1 MQSIK
6 KILIVQMLLL
16 VYCNATAQLSLPKLI
31 GNNMV
36 LQRNQPVPIWGTAKA
51 GDTVTVSFGKQEKK
65 AITDKTGNWKIMLDA
80 MQASATP
87 GKVIIKTSNE
97 NIALENILV
106 GEVWLCSGQSNMEY
120 TMRKNSKVTMPDSI
134 KNWPVNELETAHNK
148 NIRIFLVDRK
158 KMKPDPEHTGWDIAE
173 DSALRSFSAVGYF
186 FAKKLYEELHVPIG
200 IIASSIPGS
209 RIEPWMPREAFTAL
223 PFFKDQTDS
232 THKIDGEPGKF
243 YETIIAPLAPF
254 AIKGFL
260 WYQGESNCFLG
271 ERLQYSYKMKAL
283 IGQWRKIWNN
293 NALPFYYVQI
303 APYAY
308 SKQKGK
314 VAYTE
319 ESLPEFWEAQAMA
332 LKIPHTGMIATTDL
346 NFDLDNLHPHYK
358 WEIGKRLALCA
369 LANDYG
375 KKDIAAMGP
384 VYEKMKVQGN
394 KIILDFKYTG
404 KGLINKDEQPLKDF
418 TIAGTD
424 GKFIPAKAI
433 IKNNTVEVSAENIL
447 HPVAVRFG
455 WNEADHPNLY
465 NKDGLPALPFRTDN
479 PLSTKFKW

>member
-1 MQSIK
+1 MRSIK
-6 KILIVQMLLL
+6 KILIAQLLLL
-16 VYCNATAQLSLPKLI
+16 VHYNATAQLSLPKVI

-36 LQRNQPVPIWGTAKA
+36 LQCNQQVPIWGTAKV
-51 GDTVTVSFGKQEKK
+51 GDAVTVSFGKQEKK
-65 AITDKTGNWKIMLDA
+65 TIADNAGNWKIILNA
-80 MQASATP
+80 MVASAMP
-87 GKVIIKTSNE
+87 EKLIIKTSNE
-97 NIALENILV
+97 NIVLENILV

-148 NIRIFLVDRK
+148 SIRIFLVDRK
-158 KMKPDPEHTGWDIAE
+158 KMKPDSTHSGWDIAE

-186 FAKKLYEELHVPIG
+186 FAKKMYEELHVPVG
-200 IIASSIPGS
+200 IITSSIPGS

-223 PFFKDQTDS
+223 PFFKEETDS

-243 YETIIAPLAPF
+243 YETMITPLAPF
-254 AIKGFL
+254 ALKGFL

-271 ERLQYSYKMKAL
+271 ERLQYTYKMKAL
-283 IGQWRKIWNN
+283 IVQWRKIWNN
-293 NALPFYYVQI
+293 NTMPFYYVQI

-319 ESLPEFWEAQAMA
+319 ESEPEFWEVQALA

-358 WEIGKRLALCA
+358 WEIGKRLAICA
-369 LANDYG
+369 LANDYD
-375 KKDIAAMGP
+375 KKDFVAMGP
-384 VYEKMKVQGN
+384 VYDKMKMQGN

-404 KGLINKDEQPLKDF
+404 KGLISNDGQALKDF
-418 TIAGTD
+418 AIAGAD
-424 GKFIPAKAI
+424 GKFVPAKAI
-433 IKNNTVEVSAENIL
+433 IKNNEVEVSAENISK
-447 HPVAVRFG
+447 PVAVRFG

-465 NKDGLPALPFRTDN
+465 NKDRLPALPFRTDN
-479 PLSTKFKW
+479 PLITKFK